1 MRSPGW
7 TATAV
12 IVVGLLAVGAYAGNQ
27 FEAQTRLQQRVTAL
41 THGGDPVA
49 GREALARS
57 SCGGCHQIPG
67 VRGASG
73 KVGPPLTAFS
83 GRAYIG
89 GRLQN
94 TPPNLISWIV
104 NPHATDPQ
112 SAMPPTGVSPEQARD
127 MAAYLYTLR

>member
-1 MRSPGW
+1 MRSGGW
-7 TATAV
+7 TALAV
-12 IVVGLLAVGAYAGNQ
+12 AVVAVAAVGAYAGNQ
-27 FEAQTRLQQRVTAL
+27 MEARSRLQQRVTAL

-49 GREALARS
+49 GREELARS

-73 KVGPPLTAFS
+73 KVGPPLTGFS

-94 TPPNLISWIV
+94 TPPNLMAWIID
-104 NPHATDPQ
+104 PHAVDPQ
-112 SAMPPTGVSPEQARD
+112 SAMPPTGVSRDQARD